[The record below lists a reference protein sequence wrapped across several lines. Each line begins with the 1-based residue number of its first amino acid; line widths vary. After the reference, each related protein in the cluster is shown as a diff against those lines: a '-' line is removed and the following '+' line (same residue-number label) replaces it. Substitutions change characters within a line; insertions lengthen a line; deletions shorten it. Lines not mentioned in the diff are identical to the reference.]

1 VNKLKKILIKK
12 TITILIM
19 LAVTSFSLLTGCV
32 FLKDFTPIDR
42 AIARRITTVTLPEA
56 SPQNVKLEGEFTE
69 EQLEKF
75 NEVYNLLLKM
85 SIYDIDHEKMME
97 AIIAGMSSVFDAYTM
112 YVPEEHAQSIR
123 ESSSGEYKGIGVT
136 IVTPE
141 DGIGA
146 EVVSVN
152 PTGDAY
158 VKGVKPGDIIIKVE
172 DMELTKSMSLEYI
185 ASMVKGEEG
194 TYVNITIWRP
204 SEEKE
209 IQFNIMRMLINTI
222 EVTGKMIEG
231 TDIGHVYISSFSA
244 DMLDEFVDI
253 FNDLVLKQGMKK
265 LVLDLRDNPGGDFYA
280 AVSLADAFIEEG
292 VITTLADGTG
302 YEEEYTSDSYAVSI
316 PTVILV
322 NENSASASEL
332 FSGAMKHY
340 GLATIVGTQ
349 TFGKGVAQSIYDLD
363 DGSQLR
369 VTSYQFLLPDDT
381 CIDGIG
387 ITPDVEVLPFE
398 GYEDAYVDSL
408 ELEHDAQLQKAIEIL
423 ESK

>member
-1 VNKLKKILIKK
+1 MKKTLIKK

-19 LAVTSFSLLTGCV
+19 LAVTSFSLLTGCS
-32 FLKDFTPIDR
+32 LIKELTPIDR

-398 GYEDAYVDSL
+398 GYEDAYADSL

>member
-1 VNKLKKILIKK
+1 LKKILIKK

>member
-1 VNKLKKILIKK
+1 MKKTLIKK

-19 LAVTSFSLLTGCV
+19 LAVTSFSLLTGCS
-32 FLKDFTPIDR
+32 LIKELTPIDR

-56 SPQNVKLEGEFTE
+56 SPKNVKLEGEFTE

-408 ELEHDAQLQKAIEIL
+408 ELSMMHSFK
-423 ESK
+423 KP

>member
-1 VNKLKKILIKK
+1 
-12 TITILIM
+12 M

>member
-56 SPQNVKLEGEFTE
+56 SPQNVKREGEFTA

-75 NEVYNLLLKM
+75 NAVYNLLLKM

>member
-1 VNKLKKILIKK
+1 MKKILIKK

-19 LAVTSFSLLTGCV
+19 LAVTSFSLLTGCS
-32 FLKDFTPIDR
+32 LIKELTPIDR

-231 TDIGHVYISSFSA
+231 TDIGNVYISSFSA

>member
-398 GYEDAYVDSL
+398 GYEDAYVS
-408 ELEHDAQLQKAIEIL
+408 
-423 ESK
+423 SGR

>member
-1 VNKLKKILIKK
+1 
-12 TITILIM
+12 M
-19 LAVTSFSLLTGCV
+19 
-32 FLKDFTPIDR
+32 
-42 AIARRITTVTLPEA
+42 
-56 SPQNVKLEGEFTE
+56 
-69 EQLEKF
+69 
-75 NEVYNLLLKM
+75 KM
-85 SIYDIDHEKMME
+85 SIYDIDHDKMME

-280 AVSLADAFIEEG
+280 AVSLADAFIEDG

>member
-1 VNKLKKILIKK
+1 MKKTLIKK

-19 LAVTSFSLLTGCV
+19 LAVTSFSLLTGCS
-32 FLKDFTPIDR
+32 LIKELTPIDR

>member
-1 VNKLKKILIKK
+1 VNKLKKTLIKK

-19 LAVTSFSLLTGCV
+19 LAVTSFSLLTGCS
-32 FLKDFTPIDR
+32 LIKELTPIDR

>member
-1 VNKLKKILIKK
+1 MKKILIKK

>member
-1 VNKLKKILIKK
+1 MKKTLIKK

-19 LAVTSFSLLTGCV
+19 LAVTSFSLLTGCS
-32 FLKDFTPIDR
+32 LIKELTPIDR

-280 AVSLADAFIEEG
+280 AVSLADAFIKEG

>member
-1 VNKLKKILIKK
+1 MKKTLIKK

-19 LAVTSFSLLTGCV
+19 LAVTSFSLLTGCS
-32 FLKDFTPIDR
+32 LIKELTPIDR

-244 DMLDEFVDI
+244 DMLDKFVDI

>member
-1 VNKLKKILIKK
+1 MKKILIKK

-244 DMLDEFVDI
+244 DMLHEFVDI